1 MADDH
6 AKKIGAHIRH
16 CAHEK
21 AAGTAALDDEF
32 LRRRVALRNQ
42 VFGSGDKVREGIVF
56 LFQAAGVVPRLS
68 ELAAAADVCD
78 SIDHTTVQQTEPI
91 RTEIDWHRDSVAAV
105 TIEKKRGPAI
115 AGRVAAMDD
124 GKRNAGAVGSG
135 GMQTRADIL
144 RRIVAAKN
152 RLLLPQASFAGANVV
167 VEDGTRSY
175 KRFILKSHM
184 GGVELQVFTDGSVVR
199 GLGEFDAM
207 RRRKSVPGVS
217 GQIHNAEI
225 GQATL
230 AFE

>member
-1 MADDH
+1 
-6 AKKIGAHIRH
+6 
-16 CAHEK
+16 
-21 AAGTAALDDEF
+21 
-32 LRRRVALRNQ
+32 
-42 VFGSGDKVREGIVF
+42 
-56 LFQAAGVVPRLS
+56 
-68 ELAAAADVCD
+68 
-78 SIDHTTVQQTEPI
+78 
-91 RTEIDWHRDSVAAV
+91 
-105 TIEKKRGPAI
+105 
-115 AGRVAAMDD
+115 
-124 GKRNAGAVGSG
+124 
-135 GMQTRADIL
+135 MQTRADIL